1 MGVYIKGMAMPTSC
15 SDCKLRMP
23 VGCCGN
29 LPHNARMPNC
39 PLIHVPPHGRSIDA
53 DALKI
58 EVFAHDKLMKDG
70 WNNMDM
76 GMFTGNLMEVID
88 SAPTIIEAE
97 EGE

>member
-1 MGVYIKGMAMPTSC
+1 MKA
-15 SDCKLRMP
+15 LRNNADHYGF
-23 VGCCGN
+23 VGENG
-29 LPHNARMPNC
+29 LVHLLTNAADAIEELSKR
-39 PLIHVPPHGRSIDA
+39 VPKVPHGRLIDA

-76 GMFTGNLMEVID
+76 GMFTGNLMEVIAG
-88 SAPTIIEAE
+88 APTVIEAE